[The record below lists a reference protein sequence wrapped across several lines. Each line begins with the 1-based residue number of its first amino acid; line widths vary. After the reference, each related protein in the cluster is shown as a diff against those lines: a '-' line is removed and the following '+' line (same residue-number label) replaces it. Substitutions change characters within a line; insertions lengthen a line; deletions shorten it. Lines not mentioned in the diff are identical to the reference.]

1 MQINKSRER
10 SRGTRGDWKKERKTE
25 RFFKD
30 CITYVI
36 NINRPFSVD
45 GVKFVKKFL

>member
-1 MQINKSRER
+1 MKEHEGI
-10 SRGTRGDWKKERKTE
+10 GKKRKTE
-25 RFFKD
+25 GFFKD

-45 GVKFVKKFL
+45 GVKFVKNILIRYERKI